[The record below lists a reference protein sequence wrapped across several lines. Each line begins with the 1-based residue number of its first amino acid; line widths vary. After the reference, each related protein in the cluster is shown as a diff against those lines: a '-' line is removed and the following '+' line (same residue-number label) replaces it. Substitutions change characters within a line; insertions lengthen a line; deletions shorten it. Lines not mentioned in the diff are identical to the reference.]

1 MQAPPSSPRPK
12 RRIRQGVFILPS
24 ALTIGSVLC
33 AFYAIIQAYRGEFDR
48 AGAFIIAAAILDTLD
63 GRIARLTRTATDF
76 GRELDSLADA
86 ISFGLAPALI
96 VYFYALKDLHRAGW
110 LLAFLYITCGI
121 IRLARFNVLAIAGHR
136 KNFVGLPIPAGASFF
151 ALLLL
156 LGAPPTSVLYPIG
169 ALAMS
174 YLMVSTIPYPAFK
187 DLDIKTMRPTFTL
200 LAIVLLFLVVA
211 FHPALSLFIMLCVYL
226 LSGPALLIVEHRSR
240 RHESPE
246 PQDEL

>member
-1 MQAPPSSPRPK
+1 MQVPPSSPRPK

-24 ALTIGSVLC
+24 ALTIASVLC
-33 AFYAIIQAYRGEFDR
+33 AFYAIVQGFRGRFET
-48 AGAFIIAAAILDTLD
+48 AGTFIIAAAILDTLD

-136 KNFVGLPIPAGASFF
+136 KNFVGLPIPAAASFF
-151 ALLLL
+151 ALLLM
-156 LGAPPTSVLYPIG
+156 LGAPPTSALYPVG

-187 DLDIKTMRPTFTL
+187 DMDLKTMRPTFTL

-226 LSGPALLIVEHRSR
+226 LSGPGLLVFEHRTR
-240 RHESPE
+240 RHEAPE